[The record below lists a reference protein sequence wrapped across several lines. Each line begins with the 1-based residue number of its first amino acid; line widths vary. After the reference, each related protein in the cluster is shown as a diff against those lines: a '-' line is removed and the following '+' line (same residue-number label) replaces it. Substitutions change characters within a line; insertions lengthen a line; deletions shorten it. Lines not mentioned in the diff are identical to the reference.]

1 MLYRSNIYRSRS
13 VFRLELNTGASLIML
28 SVFREIFAPRFLTS
42 IPGAVFWFGKL
53 CLVCAVWFAYVLAR
67 GCREDEQST
76 LPVVDTSE
84 LTDASATATRNA
96 LESYSA
102 IANSAVFAKPK
113 LAPVAAATPPPA
125 SPLKLR
131 LVGVSELSTGNR
143 LAIIED
149 SQKQAQEVFELNSD
163 VFGQAKLVDIQ
174 VDRVQLSRNGKLE
187 MLETQDGAEGGG
199 TGPSDEGEEKTEF
212 TVPEEEVTQALANLP
227 QLLSQAR
234 AVPYFRNGQSI
245 GMRLFAIRTGSLYEK
260 LGLKN
265 GDIVT
270 AVNDS
275 SLSDP
280 TQALKLFEQLKSQR
294 QIAVKLER
302 NGESVDLKYSIR

>member
-1 MLYRSNIYRSRS
+1 
-13 VFRLELNTGASLIML
+13 ML
-28 SVFREIFAPRFLTS
+28 SVIREIFAPRFLTS
-42 IPGAVFWFGKL
+42 IPGAVFWLGKV
-53 CLVCAVWFAYVLAR
+53 CLICAVWFAYVLAR
-67 GCREDEQST
+67 GCREAEQNS
-76 LPVVDTSE
+76 LPQVDVSDLNDSGATTS
-84 LTDASATATRNA
+84 RNP

-102 IANSAVFAKPK
+102 IAASAVFAKPK
-113 LAPVAAATPPPA
+113 TSAAAAPTPPPA

-143 LAIIED
+143 MAIIED
-149 SQKQAQEVFELNSD
+149 SQKQQQEVFELNSD

-187 MLETQDGAEGGG
+187 VLETQDGPDSGGAAPG
-199 TGPSDEGEEKTEF
+199 DEPEEKTEF

-302 NGESVDLKYSIR
+302 NGSSVDLKYSIR

>member
-1 MLYRSNIYRSRS
+1 MI
-13 VFRLELNTGASLIML
+13 
-28 SVFREIFAPRFLTS
+28 SVFREIFTPRFLTS

-67 GCREDEQST
+67 GCRDAEQR
-76 LPVVDTSE
+76 LPPALDISE
-84 LTDASATATRNA
+84 LTDNSSMVARNA
-96 LESYSA
+96 LESYAA

-113 LAPVAAATPPPA
+113 VTTLAAPTPPPA

-131 LVGVSELSTGNR
+131 LVGVTELSTGNR
-143 LAIIED
+143 MAIIED
-149 SQKQAQEVFELNSD
+149 PQKQIQELFELNTD

-174 VDRVQLSRNGKLE
+174 VDRVQLERNGKLE
-187 MLETQDGAEGGG
+187 VLETQDGSDSGAATASADGGA
-199 TGPSDEGEEKTEF
+199 DKTEF
-212 TVPEEEVTQALANLP
+212 TVPEDEVTQALANLP

-294 QIAVKLER
+294 SIAVKLER
-302 NGESVDLKYSIR
+302 NGEGVDLKYSLR